1 MFLTREDGMILGP
14 VCWVLGKIF
23 NWIYMFVGFIG
34 NHMGITYVN
43 LSVCVI
49 LFTFVLRGA
58 LFPLY
63 FKQQRSTKIMSF
75 IQPEIAKATKKY
87 KGKTDQDSMMKQ
99 QQETQKIQKKYGV
112 SMASGCLTS
121 LIQLPIFYGL
131 YRVIQNIPAYV
142 PSMTKKYS
150 EIVDIL
156 SKRLIISKL

>member
-99 QQETQKIQKKYGV
+99 QQETQKIQKNMV
-112 SMASGCLTS
+112 SAWH
-121 LIQLPIFYGL
+121 QD
-131 YRVIQNIPAYV
+131 V
-142 PSMTKKYS
+142 
-150 EIVDIL
+150 
-156 SKRLIISKL
+156 

>member
-63 FKQQRSTKIMSF
+63 FNSEDPEKIWCQHGIRMSDFAYTAAYILWSVQGYPEHTCVCSFNDQEVQRDRGHI
-75 IQPEIAKATKKY
+75 EY
-87 KGKTDQDSMMKQ
+87 KD
-99 QQETQKIQKKYGV
+99 
-112 SMASGCLTS
+112 
-121 LIQLPIFYGL
+121 
-131 YRVIQNIPAYV
+131 
-142 PSMTKKYS
+142 
-150 EIVDIL
+150 
-156 SKRLIISKL
+156 

>member
-14 VCWVLGKIF
+14 VCWLLGKIF

-34 NHMGITYVN
+34 SHMGFTYVN

-63 FKQQRSTKIMSF
+63 FKQQRSSKIMSF

-87 KGKTDQDSMMKQ
+87 KGKTDQESMMISSRKLRRSRRNM
-99 QQETQKIQKKYGV
+99 V
-112 SMASGCLTS
+112 SAWH
-121 LIQLPIFYGL
+121 QD
-131 YRVIQNIPAYV
+131 V
-142 PSMTKKYS
+142 
-150 EIVDIL
+150 
-156 SKRLIISKL
+156 